1 LARIKQGNVDS
12 QQIELGYALASEEH
26 PPGKLVKYAQLAEQ
40 AGFTIATI
48 SDHYHPW
55 IDATGQSPF
64 VWATLGAISQATKTI
79 HVGTAVTCPTMRIH
93 PAILAQAAATT
104 AAMMPG
110 RFFLGVG
117 TGENLNE
124 HILGSFW
131 PSFEV
136 RSSMLEEAVDIIRT
150 LWEGKPTSYYGDFY
164 VVENARVYTLPEKP
178 IPIIVAAEGPKMAS
192 IAGKI
197 GDGLISTTPDHT
209 LVEKFRSQSEDP
221 DLPLYC
227 QATVCYAATEQE
239 ARKIAYKQWPITA
252 MPGELARE
260 LAVPKFF
267 EETATLVTEEQIA
280 KEVECGPD
288 PKKHLESIKKYLDAG
303 FKKVTIHNIGPYQE
317 EFFKFYK
324 EQVIPAAKKL

>member
-1 LARIKQGNVDS
+1 LTQIKQENVDS
-12 QQIELGYALASEEH
+12 QQIELGYALMSEEH
-26 PPGKLVKYAQLAEQ
+26 TPDKLVKYAQLAEQ
-40 AGFTIATI
+40 TGFTFATI

-64 VWATLGAISQATKTI
+64 VWATLGGISQATKTI
-79 HVGTAVTCPTMRIH
+79 RVGTAVTCPTMRIH
-93 PAILAQAAATT
+93 PAIIAQAAATT

-136 RSSMLEEAVDIIRT
+136 RSSMLEEALEVIRS
-150 LWEGKPTSYYGDFY
+150 LWEGKTTSYYGNFY

-178 IPIIVAAEGPKMAS
+178 IPVIVAAEGPKMAS

-197 GDGLISTTPDHT
+197 GDGLISTTPDPK
-209 LVEKFRSQSEDP
+209 LIENFRAQSEDS

-227 QATVCYAATEQE
+227 QATVCYAPTEQE
-239 ARKIAYKQWPITA
+239 ARRIAHKQWPIVA
-252 MPGELARE
+252 MPGELTRE
-260 LAVPKFF
+260 LAVPNFF
-267 EETATLVTEEQIA
+267 EETAALVTEEQIA
-280 KEVECGPD
+280 KEVACGPD
-288 PKKHLESIKKYLDAG
+288 QKKHLETIKKYLDAG
-303 FKKVTIHNIGPYQE
+303 FKKVTIHNIGSYQE